1 MSLVFWRSQQWQALP
16 KTGRHPDLHQ
26 ARVSVSLDELASSI
40 KAASADPVAA
50 KLADLLLQWKLDDS
64 NVEDLESLVEHYIG
78 NSWIASE
85 AEHKNIYGLWE
96 KFRSET
102 MRGIRGMTMNER
114 LFCFCLMSRLDV
126 AQTERE
132 RLEIHAKLLA
142 SP

>member
-1 MSLVFWRSQQWQALP
+1 VI
-16 KTGRHPDLHQ
+16 
-26 ARVSVSLDELASSI
+26 LDELASSI
-40 KAASADPVAA
+40 KAASADPVAT

-85 AEHKNIYGLWE
+85 AEHKNIYSLWE

-102 MRGIRGMTMNER
+102 MRGIRDMTMNER
-114 LFCFCLMSRLDV
+114 LFCFGLMSRLDV

-132 RLEIHAKLLA
+132 RLEIYAKLLA
-142 SP
+142 SH